1 MASINFIPIDYD
13 YFDFQGRNYARIIGR
28 DDKGRRVLVI
38 DSFEPYLHA
47 ILKIDLTEKQIET
60 LIKKIEK
67 IEIESGSRTTKIE
80 KVEIENK
87 NFLGRQVKALKI
99 YITNFKDAHS
109 VADKLDLPE
118 IEARR
123 GYDLS
128 FHTKYIISKELI
140 PLTWYRI
147 EGEILNNS
155 LEFGSIDSAYD
166 VDICIKAEK
175 IEKLKEEIKF
185 KPKILAFD
193 IEADEFEI
201 GKGEILMISL
211 AGENYKKVLT
221 WQHCPAKQDYVE
233 CFKSEEEMLEKFVE
247 YVRKFNPDIL
257 TGYFSDGFDLQYL
270 RARAQK
276 HGIKLSLGLDE
287 TQPVFARGRIPSA
300 SISGI
305 VHIDLFRFIE
315 TVYSQY
321 LQSETLGLDEVA
333 KELLGE
339 GKKEFEFKK
348 SDKIKQHEWK
358 DFFEYNL
365 QDSVLTYKLAE
376 KFWPDMEEF
385 CKIIQEP
392 LFEITRDSMASH
404 VENYIIHHLE
414 KYNEIVEKRP
424 VHDEIQSRMAREKY
438 EGAFV
443 FQPVPGLYEN
453 LAFFDFT
460 SMYGSIIVS
469 HNLSK
474 ASFLDKKTKDSV
486 EVDIGKEG
494 KSNKVYFSKQ
504 KSFFSNMLEEIIE
517 KRKKYKQEYKKNP
530 DNYAKARSNG
540 YKLLANASYGYLG
553 FFGARYYCVE
563 AAASTAAL
571 ARQFIHAMIEKTNK
585 QGYKVI
591 YADTD
596 GFAFL
601 LNKKSKSQLLEFLK
615 ELNKNLPGIM
625 ELELEDFYKRAIFVS
640 KRSSES
646 GAKKKYALID
656 EKNKLKIRGFETV
669 RRDWCPLAR
678 ELQSKVLELIL
689 REGNEKR
696 ALELVKKTIKD
707 LKERKIKREQI
718 MIRTQ
723 LKKPISEYKSITPHV
738 IAATKM
744 KEAGMPIDIGM
755 LIEYFIAETREK
767 KTLVREKVKLSDEKG
782 EYNLKYYL
790 EHQIIPAVENIIEVF
805 GVSVKDISDGSS
817 QKKLFS

>member
-1 MASINFIPIDYD
+1 M
-13 YFDFQGRNYARIIGR
+13 
-28 DDKGRRVLVI
+28 
-38 DSFEPYLHA
+38 
-47 ILKIDLTEKQIET
+47 
-60 LIKKIEK
+60 
-67 IEIESGSRTTKIE
+67 
-80 KVEIENK
+80 
-87 NFLGRQVKALKI
+87 
-99 YITNFKDAHS
+99 
-109 VADKLDLPE
+109 
-118 IEARR
+118 
-123 GYDLS
+123 
-128 FHTKYIISKELI
+128 
-140 PLTWYRI
+140 
-147 EGEILNNS
+147 
-155 LEFGSIDSAYD
+155 
-166 VDICIKAEK
+166 
-175 IEKLKEEIKF
+175 
-185 KPKILAFD
+185 
-193 IEADEFEI
+193 
-201 GKGEILMISL
+201 
-211 AGENYKKVLT
+211 
-221 WQHCPAKQDYVE
+221 
-233 CFKSEEEMLEKFVE
+233 
-247 YVRKFNPDIL
+247 
-257 TGYFSDGFDLQYL
+257 
-270 RARAQK
+270 
-276 HGIKLSLGLDE
+276 
-287 TQPVFARGRIPSA
+287 
-300 SISGI
+300 
-305 VHIDLFRFIE
+305 FRFIE

-339 GKKEFEFKK
+339 GKKDFEFKK
-348 SDKIKQHEWK
+348 SDKIKQHEWR

-385 CKIIQEP
+385 CKIIREP
-392 LFEITRDSMASH
+392 LFEITRDSMSSH
-404 VENYIIHHLE
+404 VENYIVHHLE
-414 KYNEIVEKRP
+414 KYNEIPEKRP
-424 VHDEIQSRMAREKY
+424 VHDEINSRRIREKY

-474 ASFLDKKTKDSV
+474 ASFREKKDKDTT
-486 EVDIGKEG
+486 EIDIEKEG

-504 KSFFSNMLEEIIE
+504 KSFFSDMLEEIIE
-517 KRKKYKQEYKKNP
+517 KRKKYKQEYNKSP
-530 DNYAKARSNG
+530 SAYAKARSNG

-571 ARQFIHAMIEKTNK
+571 ARKFIQEVIDKVNK
-585 QGYKVI
+585 ASFKAI

-596 GFAFL
+596 SVALL
-601 LNKKSKSQLLEFLK
+601 LNNKTKKETLKFLE

-689 REGNEKR
+689 KEGNER
-696 ALELVKKTIKD
+696 AALELVKKTIKD

-718 MIRTQ
+718 MIKSQ

-744 KEAGMPIDIGM
+744 KEAGFPVDIGM
-755 LIEYFIAETREK
+755 LLEYFIAETREK

-782 EYNLKYYL
+782 EYNIKYYL
-790 EHQIIPAVENIIEVF
+790 EHQILPAVENIIEVF

-817 QKKLFS
+817 QKKLF